1 MCVRLVLGCPFYFY
15 VCVWCWVVRFIFMYP
30 SGVGCLCCLSLLFK
44 RSDVC
49 VLVVTVFAV
58 YICHYVFHDHGSLFL
73 FVDASRN
80 YFAYFFG
87 EW

>member
-1 MCVRLVLGCPFYFY
+1 MLGAFVAFRYSSNALMCT
-15 VCVWCWVVRFIFMYP
+15 
-30 SGVGCLCCLSLLFK
+30 
-44 RSDVC
+44 C

-80 YFAYFFG
+80 YFAYLFG